1 MEIVLLSYDIPPPN
15 PPNPPTDGVPNAPD
29 VAGAVAAAVAAA
41 GAPKENEAT
50 GAASA
55 GKEIVRRIRY
65 NVHE

>member
-29 VAGAVAAAVAAA
+29 VAGAVAVA

-55 GKEIVRRIRY
+55 GKEIVRRRRY

>member
-1 MEIVLLSYDIPPPN
+1 MEIVSLSYDIPPPN

-29 VAGAVAAAVAAA
+29 VAGAVAAA

-55 GKEIVRRIRY
+55 GKEIVRRRRY